1 MKLGRG
7 RGQFSLVFASFFG
20 AAMIAAAF
28 AYSNY
33 RYSEYKFIDFSKSI
47 FYTKTDIFNPT
58 YDKFTVVVYS
68 SNMQDFNTI
77 LGKIT
82 KENPIVVIDMFQQK
96 RGEEGEVLYIG
107 AGMNTLLQVIQRF
120 NVYELPSAFRLKRF
134 KGSNFK
140 QDSLIEVIE

>member
-1 MKLGRG
+1 MNRG

-20 AAMIAAAF
+20 AALIAAAF

-33 RYSEYKFIDFSKSI
+33 RFSEYKFIDFSKWI
-47 FYTKTDIFNPT
+47 FYTKKDIFTPK
-58 YDKFTVVVYS
+58 YDEYTVVVYS

-77 LGKIT
+77 LDKIS
-82 KENPIVVIDMFQQK
+82 KNNPILAIDMFQQK
-96 RGEEGEVLYIG
+96 RGKEEQVLFIG
-107 AGMNTLLQVIQRF
+107 SGMNTLLQVVQRF
-120 NVYELPSAFRLKRF
+120 NIYELPSAFRLKRF